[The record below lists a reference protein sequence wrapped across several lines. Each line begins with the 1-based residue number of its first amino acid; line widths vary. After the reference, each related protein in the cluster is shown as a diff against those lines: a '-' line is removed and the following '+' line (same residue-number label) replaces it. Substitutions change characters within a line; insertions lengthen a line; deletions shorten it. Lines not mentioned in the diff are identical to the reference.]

1 MYTPILR
8 NRQSEILAFRG
19 LALDVRE
26 QMMPLLDVAAPTKS
40 ADQAA
45 AEKYVGNNIA
55 RTEKAISGFKW
66 AFVDSS
72 ELSSDFRLPGGAHPL
87 VAAATAVAKGG
98 VLPVAVTGL
107 HRDQAH
113 HEAAKMVMR
122 AGESWLCVRL
132 DATDVST
139 ATMSL
144 RSIKALLTEFGIT
157 TDRALL
163 LLDLQGLYGLDVHA
177 AAAPVIR
184 LLGLLSADTWAGVIV
199 GGYGVPEQL
208 STAVPPNSQ
217 DYLPRIEQDVY
228 LHVCENV
235 PGPKPWF
242 ADYTTLSPSVIE
254 LDWRLISRV
263 IAPKA
268 LYTLDDS
275 WLVVRGGAFAS
286 HPKGYD
292 QYHDIASEIVA
303 LDEFLG
309 ADCSP
314 GDQYI
319 ADRVASTARPGSPAT
334 WITACVS
341 HHLSLTARAHA
352 TASSS

>member
-1 MYTPILR
+1 M
-8 NRQSEILAFRG
+8 LAFRG
-19 LALDVRE
+19 LASDVRE
-26 QMMPLLDVAAPTKS
+26 QMMPLFDVAAPTKS

-45 AEKYVGNNIA
+45 AEKYVSNNIA
-55 RTEKAISGFKW
+55 RTEKAANGIAW

-72 ELSSDFRLPGGAHPL
+72 ELNPDFRLPGGVHPL
-87 VAAATAVAKGG
+87 VAAATAVERGG
-98 VLPVAVTGL
+98 ARPVPVTGL

-113 HEAAKMVMR
+113 HDAAKAIMR
-122 AGESWLCVRL
+122 PGEPWLCVRL

-144 RSIKALLTEFGIT
+144 RNIKTLLSDFELT

-163 LLDLQGLYGLDVHA
+163 LLDLQGLHGIDVHV

-184 LLGLLSADTWAGVIV
+184 LLGLLQADPWAGVIV

-217 DYLPRIEQDVY
+217 NYLPRIEQDVY
-228 LHVCENV
+228 FEVRAHAAELRL
-235 PGPKPWF
+235 WF
-242 ADYTTLSPSVIE
+242 ADYAMLPPSVIE

-268 LYTLDDS
+268 LYALDDS

-292 QYHDIASEIVA
+292 QYHDIAGEIVA
-303 LDEFLG
+303 LDEFSG
-309 ADCSP
+309 ANFSP

-319 ADRVASTARPGSPAT
+319 ADRVASTATPGSPAT

-341 HHLSLTARAHA
+341 HHLSFTARAHA
-352 TASSS
+352 TASPS

>member
-8 NRQSEILAFRG
+8 NRQSEMLAFRG
-19 LALDVRE
+19 LASDVRE
-26 QMMPLLDVAAPTKS
+26 QMMPLVDIAAPTKS

-45 AEKYVGNNIA
+45 AEKYVANNIA
-55 RTEKAISGFKW
+55 RTEKAINGIAW

-72 ELSSDFRLPGGAHPL
+72 ELPPDFRLPGGVHPL
-87 VAAATAVAKGG
+87 VAAATAVTKGG
-98 VLPVAVTGL
+98 TRPIAVTGL

-113 HEAAKMVMR
+113 HEASKTVMR
-122 AGESWLCVRL
+122 AGEPRLCVRL

-144 RSIKALLTEFGIT
+144 RNIKALLAEFGLT

-163 LLDLQGLYGLDVHA
+163 LLDLQGLYGLNVHGV
-177 AAAPVIR
+177 AAPVIR
-184 LLGLLSADTWAGVIV
+184 LLGLLHTDQWAGVIV

-217 DYLPRIEQDVY
+217 DYLPRIEQEVY
-228 LHVCENV
+228 SQVRAYAE
-235 PGPKPWF
+235 GSTIWF
-242 ADYTTLSPSVIE
+242 ADYTMLPPSVIE
-254 LDWRLISRV
+254 LDWRLIGRV
-263 IAPKA
+263 ITPKA
-268 LYTLDDS
+268 LYALDNA

-292 QYHDIASEIVA
+292 QYHDIAGEVVA
-303 LDEFLG
+303 LDEFSG
-309 ADCSP
+309 SDFSP

-319 ADRVASTARPGSPAT
+319 ADRVDSTTKPGSPAT

-352 TASSS
+352 AARSS

>member
-8 NRQSEILAFRG
+8 NRRSEILAFRG
-19 LALDVRE
+19 LAADVRK
-26 QMMPLLDVAAPTKS
+26 QMMPLFDVAAPTKS

-55 RTEKAISGFKW
+55 RTEKAINGITW

-72 ELSSDFRLPGGAHPL
+72 ELNSDFRLPGGVHPL
-87 VAAATAVAKGG
+87 VAAATALTKGG

-107 HRDQAH
+107 HRDEAH
-113 HEAAKMVMR
+113 HDAAQMVMR
-122 AGESWLCVRL
+122 AGERWLCIRL

-144 RSIKALLTEFGIT
+144 RSIKALLTEFGLT

-228 LHVCENV
+228 LHVCANST
-235 PGPKPWF
+235 GLKPWF
-242 ADYTTLSPSVIE
+242 ADYTMLPPSVIE

-268 LYTLDDS
+268 LYALEDA

-286 HPKGYD
+286 HPKRYD
-292 QYHDIASEIVA
+292 QYHDIACEIVA
-303 LDEFLG
+303 LDEFSG
-309 ADCSP
+309 AGFSP

-319 ADRVASTARPGSPAT
+319 ADRVASTVKPGSPAT

-341 HHLSLTARAHA
+341 HHISFTARVHA
-352 TASSS
+352 TASPS

>member
-8 NRQSEILAFRG
+8 NRLSEMQAFRG
-19 LALDVRE
+19 LASDVRE
-26 QMMPLLDVAAPTKS
+26 QMVPLFDVAAPTKS

-45 AEKYVGNNIA
+45 AEKYVATNIA
-55 RTEKAISGFKW
+55 RTEKAANGLQW

-72 ELSSDFRLPGGAHPL
+72 ELNPDFRLPGGVHPL
-87 VAAATAVAKGG
+87 MAISAAVTRGDAI
-98 VLPVAVTGL
+98 PVPVTGL

-113 HEAAKMVMR
+113 HDAAK
-122 AGESWLCVRL
+122 AILSPNAPWLCVRL

-144 RSIKALLTEFGIT
+144 RSVKELLAEFGLG
-157 TDRALL
+157 TDRTLL
-163 LLDLQGLYGLDVHA
+163 LLDLQGLHGIDVHA
-177 AAAPVIR
+177 AAAPAIR
-184 LLGLLSADTWAGVIV
+184 LLSLLRADAWAAVIV

-208 STAVPPNSQ
+208 STAVAPNSQ

-228 LHVCENV
+228 FQVRTQTVGLTL
-235 PGPKPWF
+235 WF
-242 ADYTTLSPSVIE
+242 ADYTMLPPSVVE

-263 IAPKA
+263 ITPKA
-268 LYTLDDS
+268 LYALDNA

-286 HPKGYD
+286 HPLGYD
-292 QYHDIASEIVA
+292 QYHAIAAEIVA
-303 LDEFLG
+303 LDEFSG
-309 ADCSP
+309 PDFSP

-319 ADRVASTARPGSPAT
+319 TDRVASTGKPGSPST

-352 TASSS
+352 VTRSA